1 MKRTK
6 IMIKENGKYIEH
18 GFNDELNL
26 KDSIFKHFDIDEK
39 STPKENYMGFAKR
52 KSQRERE
59 RKEFK
64 FRKYNDNV
72 MYATWGNIKIKAEY
86 YFI

>member
-6 IMIKENGKYIEH
+6 IMIKENRKWVMR

-26 KDSIFKHFDIDEK
+26 KESILKHFDIDEK
-39 STPKENYMGFAKR
+39 NTPDENDFSFSKKKA
-52 KSQRERE
+52 QRERE

-64 FRKYNDNV
+64 FDKQHENV
-72 MYATWGNIKIKAEY
+72 IYASWGAMEIKAQH